1 MLTLAE
7 CLCKACIYALKLFH
21 WFGMQA
27 ISTECFT
34 LKISIVSRLVQTS
47 AFMANDMLPEYPER

>member
-34 LKISIVSRLVQTS
+34 LRISIVQTS